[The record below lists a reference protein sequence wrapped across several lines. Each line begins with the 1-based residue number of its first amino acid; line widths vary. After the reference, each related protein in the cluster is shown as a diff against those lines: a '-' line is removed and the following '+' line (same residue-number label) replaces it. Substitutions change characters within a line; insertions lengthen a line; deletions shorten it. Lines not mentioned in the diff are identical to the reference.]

1 MEMKQVLA
9 MWACCFVVAVSAA
22 AELPSTARAQT
33 STATPPPNLTLQG
46 PADQAGTSVIR
57 NALGRPCLDV
67 EAAARAH
74 TVNPDMLDH
83 VVSLKNNC
91 PRIIRVKVCYFNS
104 DHCNDVVVQGYKRA
118 DTILGTMRGVK
129 FFRYSMVQK

>member
-1 MEMKQVLA
+1 MKWLLA
-9 MWACCFVVAVSAA
+9 MRACYFLVAVMAT
-22 AELPSTARAQT
+22 AEPSSLARAQT
-33 STATPPPNLTLQG
+33 ATTTPSASITLQG
-46 PADQAGTSVIR
+46 PADQAGASVVR
-57 NALGRPCLDV
+57 DALGRPCLDV

-104 DHCNDVVVQGYKRA
+104 DRCNDVVVQGYKRV

-129 FFRYSMVQK
+129 FFRYSMIQK